1 MKIPTLVLIPVIS
14 FYACDSCNNGG
25 VIGTIINP
33 PDGGTAQYYSHLYP
47 PDWTPETVDGSG
59 RFLHDFSYAGYHHG
73 EADLPIVTGPVFDVT
88 DYGAQNNDS
97 GDQTASFQAA
107 IDAAE
112 VGGGVVFVPA
122 GTYRIDG
129 MLRIEASGVVIRGAG
144 TSSRLNFT
152 KTDAVGDQA
161 HLRFVG
167 RRTLASPVELTADIL
182 SRGHTLSVPSG
193 HGLSVGDDIE
203 VGWTITP
210 DFIAD
215 HDMTGTWG
223 AFNDTWQSFFQRTI
237 TGITDT
243 ASGSVITVD
252 VPHRYDGLVRD
263 GLAIKLRSGYLT
275 ECGLE
280 RIALTNAHDKDDAQD
295 NDRNHLVR
303 MDYTQDC
310 WVDQVQTVHIHG
322 DNDGHVQSGGIK
334 IFQSKNIT
342 LRDSGFHNAQNR
354 LVGGNGYLVEVSQV
368 SDILIENVEAT
379 NGRHNFIQNWGF
391 GATGV
396 VFKDCY
402 SEGSRHFSGPLS
414 WPGLPSFSEFHHSL
428 ATANL
433 IDGGEWEDGWKAEN
447 RGEYSSGAG
456 FSATENVFW
465 NVGGNGKITS
475 DQYGWGYII
484 GADDAMNVQIS
495 PGLGAVDG
503 APEDW
508 VEEVPDGAVL
518 TPNSLYESQLQK
530 RLAP

>member
-1 MKIPTLVLIPVIS
+1 MKLPVMALVPIMS
-14 FYACDSCNNGG
+14 FYACESCNNGG
-25 VIGTIINP
+25 GIGTIITP
-33 PDGGTAQYYSHLYP
+33 PGGGTSQYYSELYP
-47 PDWTPETVDGSG
+47 PDWTPDRAALGG
-59 RFLHDFSYAGYHHG
+59 RFLHDFSYAGYHNG
-73 EADLPIVTGPVFDVT
+73 EAELPSVTGPVFDVT
-88 DYGAQNNDS
+88 DFGAANNDT
-97 GDQTASFQAA
+97 GDQTSAFQTA

-112 VGGGVVFVPA
+112 VAGGVVLVPA

-129 MLRIEASGVVIRGAG
+129 MLRVEASNVIIRGEG
-144 TSSRLNFT
+144 TASRLNFT
-152 KTDAVGDQA
+152 KVDGVGDQA

-167 RRTLASPVELTADIL
+167 RRTVGAAVALTSDIT
-182 SRGHTLSVPSG
+182 SRDHTLEVPSG
-193 HGLSVGDDIE
+193 HGLSVGDHVEI
-203 VGWTITP
+203 GWTITP
-210 DFIAD
+210 DFVAD

-237 TGITDT
+237 VDITET
-243 ASGSVITVD
+243 ASGAVITVD

-263 GLAIKLRSGYLT
+263 GVAIKLRSGYLS

-280 RIALTNAHDKDDAQD
+280 RIGLTNAHDKGDAKD

-303 MDYTQDC
+303 MDNVRDC
-310 WVDQVQTVHIHG
+310 WVDQVQTVHVHG
-322 DNDGHVQSGGIK
+322 DDDGHVQSGGIK
-334 IFQSKNIT
+334 LFQSKSVT
-342 LRDSGFHNAQNR
+342 VRDSGFHNAQNR
-354 LVGGNGYLVEVSQV
+354 LERGNGYLVEVSQV
-368 SDILIENVEAT
+368 SDVLIDNVEAT

-414 WPGLPSFSEFHHSL
+414 WPGLPAFSEFHHSL

-447 RGEYSSGAG
+447 RGEWSSGAG

-484 GADDAMNVQIS
+484 GADEDMNIQIS

-508 VEEVPDGAVL
+508 VEEVPDNAVL
-518 TPNSLYESQLQK
+518 TPQSLYDSQLEK